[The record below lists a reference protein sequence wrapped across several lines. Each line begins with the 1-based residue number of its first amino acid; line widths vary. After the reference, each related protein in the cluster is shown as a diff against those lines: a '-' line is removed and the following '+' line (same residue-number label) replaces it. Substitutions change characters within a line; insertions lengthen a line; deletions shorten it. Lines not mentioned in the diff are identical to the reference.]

1 MLLAVAFNVTLK
13 LTMIGFFLWLCDLCI
28 LTCSYSLQTWGSQIS
43 FGSGQANSE
52 WCKEEQVCSGYIFP
66 CLQSLTK
73 LSSKNPHKWPSH
85 IFLRNCGLRNTWPV
99 SCNLLF
105 SWPVS
110 CSFVWIFLANLTLSK
125 SSRREFSLHNRRFF
139 LAEREARDIEI
150 EARDS
155 LPLASR
161 SALG

>member
-13 LTMIGFFLWLCDLCI
+13 MIGFFLWLCDLCI

-66 CLQSLTK
+66 YLQSLTK

-139 LAEREARDIEI
+139 SRARRTRHRDRS
-150 EARDS
+150 ARFS
-155 LPLASR
+155 PSR